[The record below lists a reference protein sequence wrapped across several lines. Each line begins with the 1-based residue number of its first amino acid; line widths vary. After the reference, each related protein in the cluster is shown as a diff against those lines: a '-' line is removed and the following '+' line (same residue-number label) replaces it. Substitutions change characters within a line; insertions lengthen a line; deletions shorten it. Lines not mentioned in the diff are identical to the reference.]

1 MGWEMWFKSGDG
13 YSARMGFFCNTS
25 DKSFGPVLYVGSGW
39 DEGEAISAFHRKWA
53 TDGWVDPRSM
63 GDSSLW
69 DVAQGIEEWMKKE
82 RGEE

>member
-1 MGWEMWFKSGDG
+1 MGWEMWFKSGNG

-25 DKSFGPVLYVGSGW
+25 DKSFGPVFYVGSGW

-53 TDGWVDPRSM
+53 SEGWMDPRAMDNSTLS
-63 GDSSLW
+63 D
-69 DVAQGIEEWMKKE
+69 AAYGISEWMEKE